1 MATEPA
7 EPTEAFLSKGS
18 VGSVA
23 NMKPRLFG
31 TAGIRGVTN
40 VGITAE
46 LALRVA
52 RAYGD
57 FLVRRGKKSG
67 SVAVGHD
74 TRWGAEMLA
83 RAAASGFASAGLHV
97 QFYGCVSTGVFSL
110 NVAKTNQDGGLLVT
124 GSHMPPDRIGLI
136 LVEGDGAIA
145 PFSVTDPVEEIL
157 RSEDYREVEPRQI
170 GRLEEAFHPY
180 ELYVSESMQALDAA
194 LCRKKGYKILADPAN
209 GTASYI
215 AMEYFQWLGCKT
227 ELINYDPAPVP
238 GRPSEPR
245 AGVVGEA
252 IDVVRREKCD
262 LGVCFDVD
270 ADRVLFI
277 DADGIPVS
285 EDTAGAVFA
294 RSVLKPGDLCVV
306 PINSSGLIEQ
316 VCRDAGARLEYC
328 GVGQPPTV
336 EAIKKLGAAY
346 SYEESGKY
354 YFPRQFLW
362 PDGLYS
368 AGRMLEL
375 MATTGRTLAELAGEF
390 PKYHQVKKNIEVAP
404 DRFEQAMTRTLQRL
418 QKALVD
424 GRARDITVDGFKRV
438 YDDHSWLLF
447 RKSGTEPL
455 IRIYSDAPTRERA
468 EELAAKGEAV
478 LRECL

>member
-1 MATEPA
+1 M
-7 EPTEAFLSKGS
+7 S
-18 VGSVA
+18 
-23 NMKPRLFG
+23 RLFG

-40 VGITAE
+40 SGITAE
-46 LALRVA
+46 LALSVA

-57 FLVRRGKKSG
+57 WITRNVKRKG

-110 NVAKTNQDGGLLVT
+110 NVAKTGQDGGLLVT

-136 LVEGDGAIA
+136 LIEGDGAIA
-145 PFSVTDPVEEIL
+145 PFSITDQIEAL
-157 RSEDYREVEPRQI
+157 LAAEDYRDVPPHEI

-180 ELYVSESMQALDAA
+180 ELYVSECMQALDAP
-194 LCRKKGYKILADPAN
+194 LCRRKNYKILADPAN
-209 GTASYI
+209 GTGSYI
-215 AMEYFQWLGCKT
+215 AMEFFQWLGCKT
-227 ELINYDPAPVP
+227 ELINYDPSPTP

-245 AGVVGEA
+245 ANTVTEA
-252 IDVVRREKCD
+252 VEAVRREKCD
-262 LGVCFDVD
+262 LGACFDVD

-294 RSVLKPGDLCVV
+294 KSVLKPGDLCVV
-306 PINSSGLIEQ
+306 PINSSGLIER
-316 VCRDAGARLEYC
+316 VCREAGARLEYC
-328 GVGQPPTV
+328 AVGQPPTL
-336 EAIKKLGAAY
+336 EAIKKLGAVY

-354 YFPRQFLW
+354 YFPSRFLW
-362 PDGLYS
+362 PDGIYA

-375 MATTGRTLAELAGEF
+375 MAKTGRTVAELAGDF
-390 PKYHQVKKNIEVAP
+390 PRYHQVKKNVPVEME
-404 DRFEQAMTRTLQRL
+404 RQEQAMRRATQRL
-418 QKALVD
+418 EKALLS
-424 GRARDITVDGFKRV
+424 GRTRDITVDGFKRV
-438 YDDHSWLLF
+438 YDDDSWLLF

-455 IRIYSDAPTRERA
+455 IRVYSDAPTRERA
-468 EELAAKGEAV
+468 EELAAKGEA
-478 LRECL
+478 LLSECL

>member
-1 MATEPA
+1 MAQ
-7 EPTEAFLSKGS
+7 
-18 VGSVA
+18 
-23 NMKPRLFG
+23 RLFG

-57 FLVRRGKKSG
+57 YIVKNVKKHG

-110 NVAKTNQDGGLLVT
+110 NVARTEQDGGLLVT
-124 GSHMPPDRIGLI
+124 GSHMPPDRIGLL

-145 PFSVTDPVEEIL
+145 PFSVTDKVEAIL
-157 RSEDYREVEPRQI
+157 ESDDYREVPPQQI

-180 ELYVSESMQALDAA
+180 EQYVSECMQALDAP
-194 LCRKKGYKILADPAN
+194 LCRQKHYKVLADPAN

-215 AMEYFQWLGCKT
+215 AMEFFQWLGCKT
-227 ELINYDPAPVP
+227 ELINYDPSPVP

-245 AGVVGEA
+245 AATVTEA
-252 IDVVRREKCD
+252 IEVVRREKCD
-262 LGVCFDVD
+262 LGACFDVD

-277 DADGIPVS
+277 DGDGIPVS
-285 EDTAGAVFA
+285 EDTVGAVFA
-294 RSVLKPGDLCVV
+294 KSLLKPGDICVV
-306 PINSSGLIEQ
+306 PINSSGLIER
-316 VCRDAGARLEYC
+316 VCGDVGARLEYC
-328 GVGQPPTV
+328 AVGQPPTL
-336 EAIKKLGAAY
+336 EAIKRLGAAY

-354 YFPRQFLW
+354 YFPRTFLW
-362 PDGLYS
+362 PDGVYS

-375 MATTGRTLAELAGEF
+375 MAKSGRTLAELASEF
-390 PKYHQVKKNIEVAP
+390 PKYHQVKRNVSVESEQQ
-404 DRFEQAMTRTLQRL
+404 DQAMRRAAQRL
-418 QKALVD
+418 EKALVD
-424 GRARDITVDGFKRV
+424 GRTRDITVDGFKRV
-438 YDDHSWLLF
+438 YADHSWLLF

-455 IRIYSDAPTRERA
+455 IRVYSDAPTKERA
-468 EELAAKGEAV
+468 EELAQKGEE
-478 LRECL
+478 LLQQCL